1 LRVVDLLKIDVGL
14 WIFGCSLGRDG
25 NARACWT
32 RSAPTAA
39 TRVASGVRLQG
50 GARKSTSALSEPL
63 RGSGEHGS
71 VGLAAMSRVVFR
83 MAIPD
88 ARPD

>member
-1 LRVVDLLKIDVGL
+1 ML
-14 WIFGCSLGRDG
+14 
-25 NARACWT
+25 ARAGLVA
-32 RSAPTAA
+32 RPQRPPESHQGSACRDPA
-39 TRVASGVRLQG
+39 Q
-50 GARKSTSALSEPL
+50 KSTSALSEPL